1 MNDLASKFL
10 ETYAAGAEPEGGW
23 LFGKAL
29 QQARLDYSPD
39 SLKRLDALL
48 VQIRERARPTRAAL
62 DSEAGR
68 NFESLVVF
76 YVIEFARRVSHA
88 HIQWHDI
95 GSAKGILPP
104 GAVLEDSPATRLVV
118 DMPAQAALF
127 KPLEWLESR
136 LLGDA
141 ESASPADYVAGVLAQ
156 LGHDGPP
163 VWWTTMFAVGRLGS
177 WNMMMAADGRGVWPA
192 LIAGKEPRTLRPME
206 RVDLEDVVAHCRYV
220 LEKNPEKEPWQVF
233 SYPGYAEHGA
243 ERLDAVIVMGASY
256 GAHPIKLTVAF
267 PFRPARDGRRM
278 VIQQPSLVEC
288 NLPVEAVAKIGG
300 ALERG
305 IHNLQ
310 WAVAGDW
317 NDYYR
322 A

>member
-10 ETYAAGAEPEGGW
+10 ETYAAGTEPEGGW
-23 LFGKAL
+23 LFAKAL

-48 VQIRERARPTRAAL
+48 VQIRERAKPSRAAL

-88 HIQWHDI
+88 HVQWYDAAA
-95 GSAKGILPP
+95 AKGILPP
-104 GAVLEDSPATRLVV
+104 GVAPDESPTTRLVV
-118 DMPAQAALF
+118 DMPAQAVMF
-127 KPLEWLESR
+127 RPLEWLEAR
-136 LLGDA
+136 LLGDGEA
-141 ESASPADYVAGVLAQ
+141 ASPADYVAGVLAQ

-163 VWWTTMFAVGRLGS
+163 VWWTTMFAIGRLGS

-192 LIAGKEPRTLRPME
+192 LIAGKSPTMMHHAE
-206 RVDLEDVVAHCRYV
+206 RIDLEQVVAHLRYL
-220 LEKNPEKEPWQVF
+220 LEKNPENEPWQVF
-233 SYPGYAEHGA
+233 SYPGYAEHGP
-243 ERLDAVIVMGASY
+243 ERLDAVVVVGASH
-256 GAHPIKLTVAF
+256 GAHPIRLSVAF
-267 PFRPARDGRRM
+267 PFRPARDGRRL
-278 VIQQPSLVEC
+278 VILPPALVEC
-288 NLPVEAVAKIGG
+288 NLPVEAVAKLGG

-305 IHNLQ
+305 IRSVQ
-310 WAVAGDW
+310 WSVAGHW
-317 NDYYR
+317 NEYYQ